1 MRLERTVSWSQ
12 TRRDTNFAI
21 PGYSLFCHDTTA
33 RGKNKVFSV
42 CGHLCGQSRFC
53 AAFGNRRKSRKR
65 RCHKTLRRFASP
77 YPGYNHGTPK
87 PMSEPSGRTESP
99 SLALSGTPAVP
110 LWNSI
115 GLFISGTAFGFWDL
129 CGIEFCILKVL
140 PTGFTSN
147 SGCFLPQRAAQK
159 LRRINKEISAGVI
172 LPTLSINGKCV
183 VVAKTPSENV
193 QTKKKLAHF
202 L

>member
-1 MRLERTVSWSQ
+1 MVRVTGFEPAASCSQ
-12 TRRDTNFAI
+12 SRRATNCAT
-21 PGYSLFCHDTTA
+21 PGYFVILS
-33 RGKNKVFSV
+33 GWSY
-42 CGHLCGQSRFC
+42 S
-53 AAFGNRRKSRKR
+53 
-65 RCHKTLRRFASP
+65 
-77 YPGYNHGTPK
+77 PK
-87 PMSEPSGRTESP
+87 PMSELSARGLAP

-159 LRRINKEISAGVI
+159 LRRINKEIN
-172 LPTLSINGKCV
+172 PT
-183 VVAKTPSENV
+183 
-193 QTKKKLAHF
+193 TKKQQADLDDSQPAERRCLF
-202 L
+202 DVLSFSSNACSFTRECNADFYN

>member
-1 MRLERTVSWSQ
+1 MSVSEERALPYHLHRNRQRIRKTPLKSLISEGFWSEWG
-12 TRRDTNFAI
+12 DSN
-21 PGYSLFCHDTTA
+21 A
-33 RGKNKVFSV
+33 R
-42 CGHLCGQSRFC
+42 
-53 AAFGNRRKSRKR
+53 
-65 RCHKTLRRFASP
+65 SP
-77 YPGYNHGTPK
+77 APK
-87 PMSEPSGRTESP
+87 PMSEPSGRTVSH

-115 GLFISGTAFGFWDL
+115 GLFISATAFGFWDL

>member
-1 MRLERTVSWSQ
+1 MQSESRTFNAEKPPKKAVFQRKVVGVQGLEPWASCS
-12 TRRDTNFAI
+12 
-21 PGYSLFCHDTTA
+21 
-33 RGKNKVFSV
+33 
-42 CGHLCGQSRFC
+42 QSRRATNC
-53 AAFGNRRKSRKR
+53 ATPRYEVRRSGW
-65 RCHKTLRRFASP
+65 AYS
-77 YPGYNHGTPK
+77 PK
-87 PMSEPSGRTESP
+87 PMSELSARGLAP

-159 LRRINKEISAGVI
+159 LRRINKEISAM
-172 LPTLSINGKCV
+172 
-183 VVAKTPSENV
+183 
-193 QTKKKLAHF
+193 TKKQQADLDDSQPAERRCLF
-202 L
+202 DVLPFGSNTCSFA

>member
-1 MRLERTVSWSQ
+1 MPPHYCFRTLTHIFQQLMWSTQNKKTELLTQKNRLK
-12 TRRDTNFAI
+12 RR
-21 PGYSLFCHDTTA
+21 LF
-33 RGKNKVFSV
+33 KVFWSE
-42 CGHLCGQSRFC
+42 CGDS
-53 AAFGNRRKSRKR
+53 N
-65 RCHKTLRRFASP
+65 
-77 YPGYNHGTPK
+77 PGPPAPK

>member
-1 MRLERTVSWSQ
+1 MGDS
-12 TRRDTNFAI
+12 N
-21 PGYSLFCHDTTA
+21 
-33 RGKNKVFSV
+33 
-42 CGHLCGQSRFC
+42 SRPD
-53 AAFGNRRKSRKR
+53 G
-65 RCHKTLRRFASP
+65 
-77 YPGYNHGTPK
+77 PK
-87 PMSEPSGRTESP
+87 PMSKPSGRTVSH

-115 GLFISGTAFGFWDL
+115 GLFISATAFGFWDL

-193 QTKKKLAHF
+193 QTKKKTRSFFVISPSSTVIQIVWNNRKCIVPNDAVLFRTIQIYYSEQFHF
-202 L
+202 ANILSFSVAISCFL

>member
-1 MRLERTVSWSQ
+1 MSRPIFES
-12 TRRDTNFAI
+12 TNH
-21 PGYSLFCHDTTA
+21 P
-33 RGKNKVFSV
+33 
-42 CGHLCGQSRFC
+42 
-53 AAFGNRRKSRKR
+53 
-65 RCHKTLRRFASP
+65 LRRNRQRIRKIPLKSTISEGFWSEWRDSNARLP
-77 YPGYNHGTPK
+77 QPK
-87 PMSEPSGRTESP
+87 PMSQPSGRPVAP
-99 SLALSGTPAVP
+99 SLALSVATAVP
-110 LWNSI
+110 LWNSF
-115 GLFISGTAFGFWDL
+115 GLFISDTAFVFWDL

>member
-1 MRLERTVSWSQ
+1 MSELS
-12 TRRDTNFAI
+12 
-21 PGYSLFCHDTTA
+21 A
-33 RGKNKVFSV
+33 RGLA
-42 CGHLCGQSRFC
+42 H
-53 AAFGNRRKSRKR
+53 
-65 RCHKTLRRFASP
+65 
-77 YPGYNHGTPK
+77 
-87 PMSEPSGRTESP
+87 

-159 LRRINKEISAGVI
+159 LRRINKEISAM
-172 LPTLSINGKCV
+172 
-183 VVAKTPSENV
+183 
-193 QTKKKLAHF
+193 TKKQQADLDDSQPAERRCLF
-202 L
+202 DVLSFGSNACSFARECNADFYN